1 MRGGM
6 ARSNAGGGWRSSL
19 GGGRDSGEYAGK
31 GGAQEEMKRI
41 YKKNIW
47 MNQRESDELK
57 RKSQAACLSE
67 AEFIRQLVMGYTPV
81 TMPDEKFFRT
91 MDIVRELADKIDAV
105 AMKADN
111 SVDMIAVM
119 AEAKKWRM
127 LQNAIEMEFL
137 RPKRGD
143 G

>member
-1 MRGGM
+1 M
-6 ARSNAGGGWRSSL
+6 
-19 GGGRDSGEYAGK
+19 
-31 GGAQEEMKRI
+31 
-41 YKKNIW
+41 
-47 MNQRESDELK
+47 
-57 RKSQAACLSE
+57 
-67 AEFIRQLVMGYTPV
+67 
-81 TMPDEKFFRT
+81 TMHDEKFFKT

-105 AMKADN
+105 AIKTDN

>member
-1 MRGGM
+1 MQEE
-6 ARSNAGGGWRSSL
+6 AGGVAEEAAGQRRRCRERRST
-19 GGGRDSGEYAGK
+19 GV
-31 GGAQEEMKRI
+31 MKRI